1 MGSEGEAAMSNLL
14 VIFTVVFVLTIAAAC
29 GVGVLVMLGGV
40 KGVEDP
46 PWRKRKAAAMRA
58 AGTHHVFKD
67 LQ

>member
-1 MGSEGEAAMSNLL
+1 MSVLL

-29 GVGVLVMLGGV
+29 GIGVVVMLGSVTGR
-40 KGVEDP
+40 EDL
-46 PWRKRKAAAMRA
+46 PWRKRKAGVRA

>member
-1 MGSEGEAAMSNLL
+1 MGTLL

-29 GVGVLVMLGGV
+29 GVGVVMMLGGTSV
-40 KGVEDP
+40 SEDP
-46 PWRKRKAAAMRA
+46 PWRKRKAAMRA

>member
-1 MGSEGEAAMSNLL
+1 MSNLL

-40 KGVEDP
+40 HPSEEP
-46 PWRKRKAAAMRA
+46 PWRKRKMRA

>member
-1 MGSEGEAAMSNLL
+1 MNALL

-40 KGVEDP
+40 TDREQP
-46 PWRKRKAAAMRA
+46 PWRKRKASLRA

-67 LQ
+67 LH

>member
-1 MGSEGEAAMSNLL
+1 MSNLL

-29 GVGVLVMLGGV
+29 GVGVLVMLGSV
-40 KGVEDP
+40 NASEEP
-46 PWRKRKAAAMRA
+46 PWRKRKAAMRA

>member
-1 MGSEGEAAMSNLL
+1 MSNLL

-40 KGVEDP
+40 NPSEEP
-46 PWRKRKAAAMRA
+46 PWRKRKMRA

>member
-1 MGSEGEAAMSNLL
+1 MSNLL

-40 KGVEDP
+40 KGADDP
-46 PWRKRKAAAMRA
+46 PWRKRKAAMRA